1 MTGSHLFLSHSFTE
15 KGQRK
20 KIKIITT
27 NFTQRPKLVDFFQTK
42 FSNISFK
49 YTTDVR
55 TTFKKLFQ
63 RRDFLMVFCL
73 NGSRYEHAYFSK
85 HTKLINPIK
94 IIKRKQRQK

>member
-1 MTGSHLFLSHSFTE
+1 MTGSHPFLSHSFTE

-42 FSNISFK
+42 FSNIILK
-49 YTTDVR
+49 YITDVR
-55 TTFKKLFQ
+55 TAFQKLFQ

-73 NGSRYEHAYFSK
+73 NG
-85 HTKLINPIK
+85 
-94 IIKRKQRQK
+94 